1 MDWETDSEKPRESDL
16 LNNRLFVIWTPWFQ
30 DSSDDEASDG
40 EVEAEVETE
49 EEQEEAMSEDEQ
61 EEEVVEGEGL
71 RPYFVSRVSFAY
83 QKIYKGLTI
92 CQTDGTK
99 YVLGRP

>member
-1 MDWETDSEKPRESDL
+1 
-16 LNNRLFVIWTPWFQ
+16 
-30 DSSDDEASDG
+30 
-40 EVEAEVETE
+40 
-49 EEQEEAMSEDEQ
+49 MSEDEQ

>member
-1 MDWETDSEKPRESDL
+1 
-16 LNNRLFVIWTPWFQ
+16 
-30 DSSDDEASDG
+30 
-40 EVEAEVETE
+40 
-49 EEQEEAMSEDEQ
+49 MSEDEQ

-99 YVLGRP
+99 YVLGRPLDGGAYEEGFCMLNKLR